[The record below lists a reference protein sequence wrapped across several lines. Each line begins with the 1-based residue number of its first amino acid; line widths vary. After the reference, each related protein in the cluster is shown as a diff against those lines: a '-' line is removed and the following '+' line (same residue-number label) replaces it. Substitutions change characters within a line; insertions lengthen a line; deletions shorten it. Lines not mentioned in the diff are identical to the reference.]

1 MPLASDDPDG
11 RSTRQRIRA
20 AQSSDAVVIDAA
32 PGGGVTLE
40 TVPAGE
46 PLPETVA
53 AGDGPVDADVPMAPA
68 GEA

>member
-1 MPLASDDPDG
+1 M
-11 RSTRQRIRA
+11 
-20 AQSSDAVVIDAA
+20 IDAA